1 MEECDMSRSLLLSFC
16 AAGIAL
22 TGCAANV
29 APSPGAAAG
38 ADNAVRTYTYYDPN
52 HPGGI
57 SGQPSAQAIY
67 NVNHGTWLWPPATSN
82 DLKR

>member
-1 MEECDMSRSLLLSFC
+1 VSRILPIC

-22 TGCAANV
+22 TGCAVNV
-29 APSPGAAAG
+29 GPSPDAAAG
-38 ADNAVRTYTYYDPN
+38 GDNALRTYTYYDAN

-82 DLKR
+82 DRKN

>member
-1 MEECDMSRSLLLSFC
+1 MEKSEMSRILPIC

-29 APSPGAAAG
+29 GPSPDAAAG
-38 ADNAVRTYTYYDPN
+38 VGNTVRSYTYYDAN

-57 SGQPSAQAIY
+57 SAQPSAQAIY

-82 DLKR
+82 DRKN

>member
-1 MEECDMSRSLLLSFC
+1 MEKSEMSRILPIC
-16 AAGIAL
+16 AAGITL

-29 APSPGAAAG
+29 GPSPYVAAG
-38 ADNAVRTYTYYDPN
+38 ADNAVRTYTYYDAN

-82 DLKR
+82 DRKN

>member
-1 MEECDMSRSLLLSFC
+1 MENSEMSRILPIC

-29 APSPGAAAG
+29 GPSPGAAAG
-38 ADNAVRTYTYYDPN
+38 ADNAVRTYTYYDAN
-52 HPGGI
+52 HPDGI

-67 NVNHGTWLWPPATSN
+67 NINHGTWLWPPASSN
-82 DLKR
+82 DRTR

>member
-1 MEECDMSRSLLLSFC
+1 MSRILPFC

-29 APSPGAAAG
+29 GPSPDAAAG
-38 ADNAVRTYTYYDPN
+38 TDNTVRTYTYYDAN
-52 HPGGI
+52 HPGGVT
-57 SGQPSAQAIY
+57 GQPSAQAVY

-82 DLKR
+82 DRKN

>member
-1 MEECDMSRSLLLSFC
+1 MEKSEMSRILPIF
-16 AAGIAL
+16 AAGITL

-29 APSPGAAAG
+29 GPSPDAVAG
-38 ADNAVRTYTYYDPN
+38 GDNAVRTYTYYDAN

-82 DLKR
+82 DRKN

>member
-1 MEECDMSRSLLLSFC
+1 MSRILPIC

-22 TGCAANV
+22 TGCAENV
-29 APSPGAAAG
+29 RSLPG
-38 ADNAVRTYTYYDPN
+38 ADNAVRTYTYYDAN

-57 SGQPSAQAIY
+57 SAQPSAQAIY

-82 DLKR
+82 DRKH

>member
-1 MEECDMSRSLLLSFC
+1 MEKSQMSRFLPMC

-29 APSPGAAAG
+29 GTSPDAAAG
-38 ADNAVRTYTYYDPN
+38 GDNAVRTYTYYDAN

-82 DLKR
+82 DRKN

>member
-1 MEECDMSRSLLLSFC
+1 MEQSDMSRTLPFC
-16 AAGIAL
+16 VAAIAL

-29 APSPGAAAG
+29 GASPDATAG
-38 ADNAVRTYTYYDPN
+38 ADNTVRTYTYYDAN
-52 HPGGI
+52 HPDGI

-82 DLKR
+82 DRKR